1 MDRGVVLKKLEA
13 GMISGCGPCVP
24 LLTEEDVN
32 ATPTIVGQMG
42 PEPFLQAMM
51 AHLDVDI
58 IIGGRA
64 YDPAPYVAFCA
75 FHALRRSPGPI
86 MSLDRDILG
95 GFTYMGK
102 IMECGGLCALP
113 KSRSAMATIYED
125 GIFDVRPLSPG
136 SRCTPTSVA
145 AHTMY
150 EKTRPDLLHGPGGAI
165 NLNHTKYSTL
175 SDDISIRVQGAI
187 FESSKEA
194 GGYYTIK
201 LEGARVKGYRTIFM
215 GSFGDPILIPQLPT
229 LLDAVKVYV
238 KQQHAHVIEKWEL
251 GFHIY
256 GNKGMEVTD
265 PPSTTVP
272 REVFLVGEALAET
285 QAVATSIA
293 STARVA
299 CVHAPYKGQKATSG
313 NFGMGIGG
321 KLEIETGACAEFS
334 LYHLMELDE
343 GGEGAV
349 GIDETGV
356 DNDLNA
362 LFTWEVKW
370 LGSGSTDRPS
380 PPYIA
385 RHEEDLTE
393 IIPSTKTNGIETPS
407 ITPRTLGEVAKVI
420 RSKNAGPYE
429 ITLDV
434 IFDDE
439 AVYHHIKE
447 SGSLKPEVIAQ
458 LYSLPVEDLIWCGFF
473 DQALAFKATLPRTRH
488 GKPFASGSYME
499 NDVHGSQ
506 QYLPLM
512 NVILT

>member
-1 MDRGVVLKKLEA
+1 
-13 GMISGCGPCVP
+13 
-24 LLTEEDVN
+24 
-32 ATPTIVGQMG
+32 MG
-42 PEPFLQAMM
+42 PEPFLQVMM
-51 AHLDVDI
+51 AHPDVDI
-58 IIGGRA
+58 VIGGRA

-86 MSLDRDILG
+86 MSLDRDVLG

-125 GIFDVRPLSPG
+125 GVFDVQPLSPG
-136 SRCTPTSVA
+136 SKCTPTSVA

-165 NLNHTKYSTL
+165 NLNYAKYSAL
-175 SDDISIRVQGAI
+175 SDGISIRVQGAL
-187 FESSKEA
+187 FESSKDA
-194 GGYYTIK
+194 GANYAVK
-201 LEGARVKGYRTIFM
+201 LEGARVKGCRTIFM
-215 GSFGDPILIPQLPT
+215 GSFGDPILIAQLPD
-229 LLDAVKVYV
+229 LLEAVKGYV
-238 KQQHAHVIEKWEL
+238 KQQHAHIKEKWEI
-251 GFHIY
+251 GFHTY
-256 GNKGMEVTD
+256 GNHGVD
-265 PPSTTVP
+265 ANAPIASSTTAGP
-272 REVFLVGEALAET
+272 GEVFLVGEALAET

-334 LYHLMELDE
+334 LYHLMELDD
-343 GGEGAV
+343 GCEGAV
-349 GIDETGV
+349 EIGEEGAQT
-356 DNDLNA
+356 NTNN

-370 LGSGSTDRPS
+370 LGVGTTDRPA

-385 RHEEDLTE
+385 KREEAFMK
-393 IIPSTKTNGIETPS
+393 IVPSTKTNGLETCS
-407 ITPRTLGEVAKVI
+407 ITSRTLGEVAKVI

-439 AVYHHIKE
+439 AVYQQIKE
-447 SGSLKPEVIAQ
+447 SGVLNPEIIASLYHI
-458 LYSLPVEDLIWCGFF
+458 SLEDLIWCGFY
-473 DQALAFKATLPRTRH
+473 DQALAFKATLPRTRQ

-512 NVILT
+512 NIVLK